1 MNEWFE
7 SEAECVSD
15 SKKLPAPLTTQAPG
29 TVCALRA
36 VRHSMSKR
44 RLATVGTFSW
54 HDQHLLQMRT
64 PKRHEL
70 TTLLDPRRADFC
82 RYRIGFQALF
92 RPVVAGIPY
101 QDTHWITVAG
111 LDVTAENRSSDCCT
125 LQNHVRTGR
134 NCRRLNQ
141 RP

>member
-15 SKKLPAPLTTQAPG
+15 STKRPALLTTRAPG
-29 TVCALRA
+29 TVCARRV
-36 VRHSMSKR
+36 VRLNMSNG

-70 TTLLDPRRADFC
+70 ATLLDSRRADFC

-101 QDTHWITVAG
+101 RDTHWITVAG
-111 LDVTAENRSSDCCT
+111 LDVAEENRSSDCCA
-125 LQNHVRTGR
+125 LQNHVSTGR